1 MARTTAALH
10 GDPGLQPER
19 TVLSW
24 GRTMMLFALVGAV
37 FLRWMPHYGLWT
49 MLLTLVCA
57 AVAAGIYFTQRVR
70 YRRQSLGVEAE
81 QVEAD
86 VLAVFST
93 TGAVLALGV
102 LGVVAVLW
110 A

>member
-1 MARTTAALH
+1 MSPAAALH
-10 GDPGLQPER
+10 ADPGLQPER

-37 FLRWMPHYGLWT
+37 FLRWLPHYGFWT
-49 MLLTLVCA
+49 LGLTLSCA
-57 AVAAGIYFTQRVR
+57 VVAGGIYATQRRR
-70 YRRQSLGVEAE
+70 YARQSRGIAAE

-86 VLAVFST
+86 VA
-93 TGAVLALGV
+93 AVLVTTLATLVLGV
-102 LGVVAVLW
+102 LGVLAVL